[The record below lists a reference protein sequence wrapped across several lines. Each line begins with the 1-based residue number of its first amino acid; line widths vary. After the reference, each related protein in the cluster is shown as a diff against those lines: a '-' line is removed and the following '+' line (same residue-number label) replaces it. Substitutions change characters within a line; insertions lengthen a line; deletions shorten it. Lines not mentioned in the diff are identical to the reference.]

1 MKDLFNFIDMH
12 PFLAGVIAFYVLF
25 YCIFFYFTFTNVS
38 EIVEDWDINWKQDK
52 QDNFDELC

>member
-1 MKDLFNFIDMH
+1 MRDLFNFIDMH